1 MNLKKLTT
9 SELLMK
15 EMAEVRANQLA
26 KQLIDE
32 RKGVDASNNIA
43 FVIAK
48 VLPLIKPE
56 QQQQQVYQLLVEASA
71 SMTVTSANL
80 SLAVRRV
87 KELTEE
93 VKELNKRLELT
104 SGHASVSG
112 PEPEEFEIV
121 EEAEHEPS

>member
-1 MNLKKLTT
+1 M
-9 SELLMK
+9 S
-15 EMAEVRANQLA
+15 EVRANQLA

-32 RKGVDASNNIA
+32 QKGVDANNNIA

-71 SMTVTSANL
+71 SMTVTNANL

>member
-15 EMAEVRANQLA
+15 EMAEVRANQRA

-32 RKGVDASNNIA
+32 QKKVDASNNIA

-56 QQQQQVYQLLVEASA
+56 QQQQQIYELLVEASA

-80 SLAVRRV
+80 SLSVRRI

-93 VKELNKRLELT
+93 VKELNERLELT
-104 SGHASVSG
+104 SGHVSVSG
-112 PEPEEFEIV
+112 PDPEEFEIV

>member
-80 SLAVRRV
+80 SLSVRRI

-93 VKELNKRLELT
+93 VKELNERLELT
-104 SGHASVSG
+104 SGHVSVSG
-112 PEPEEFEIV
+112 PDPEEFEIV

>member
-71 SMTVTSANL
+71 SMTVTNANL

-93 VKELNKRLELT
+93 VKELNERLELT
-104 SGHASVSG
+104 SGHASVNG
-112 PEPEEFEIV
+112 PEPKEFEVV

>member
-15 EMAEVRANQLA
+15 EMAEVRANQRA

-32 RKGVDASNNIA
+32 QKGVDASNNIA

-56 QQQQQVYQLLVEASA
+56 QQQQQIYELLVEASA

-80 SLAVRRV
+80 SLSVRRI

-104 SGHASVSG
+104 SGNASVNG

>member
-80 SLAVRRV
+80 SLSVRRI

-93 VKELNKRLELT
+93 VKALNERLELT
-104 SGHASVSG
+104 SGHVSVNG